1 MKTGREFWA
10 LVALAAVLGGLG
22 LVLSLRASAPER
34 LGAVAFEAA
43 VPQQELLAAVSEL
56 GYTRVPSPATEAPPP
71 AIEVPPGMETAR
83 AYLARYYGE
92 RWPEIEKAMEASKA
106 KLDVPFVCSEW
117 DDVAFEFEQA
127 LCLKPEEVTA
137 MAQRKLAWPDEL
149 TEEWLRKEYQTGRPY
164 QLRPDDL
171 PLIEDAVA
179 ALNDEIRAKAA
190 QWAELVQSII
200 QNRWATGDLLRAPYT
215 TQGLSKDV
223 GFWSK
228 STGGH
233 GWAVT
238 LTLRRE
244 DHPDAAALESEIYDL
259 RRRREETVVRYLH
272 RTIGR

>member
-1 MKTGREFWA
+1 MKG
-10 LVALAAVLGGLG
+10 
-22 LVLSLRASAPER
+22 
-34 LGAVAFEAA
+34 
-43 VPQQELLAAVSEL
+43 Q
-56 GYTRVPSPATEAPPP
+56 
-71 AIEVPPGMETAR
+71 
-83 AYLARYYGE
+83 
-92 RWPEIEKAMEASKA
+92 PEIEKAMEASRA

-127 LCLKPEEVTA
+127 MRLKPEEVSELA
-137 MAQRKLAWPDEL
+137 RGKFAWPDEL
-149 TEEWLRKEYQTGRPY
+149 SEAWLRTEFQTGRSY

-179 ALNDEIRAKAA
+179 ALNDEIRVKAA
-190 QWAELVQSII
+190 QWAELVDSII
-200 QNRWATGDLLRAPYT
+200 QNRWATGDYLRAPYT
-215 TQGLSKDV
+215 TLGLSKDV

-244 DHPDAAALESEIYDL
+244 DHPDAAALESEIYAL
-259 RRRREETVVRYLH
+259 RRRRDETVVRYLH